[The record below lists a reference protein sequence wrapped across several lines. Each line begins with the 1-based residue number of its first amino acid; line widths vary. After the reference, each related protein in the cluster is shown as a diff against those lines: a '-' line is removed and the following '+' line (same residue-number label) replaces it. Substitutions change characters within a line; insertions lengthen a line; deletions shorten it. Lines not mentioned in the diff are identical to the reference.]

1 MQYQEES
8 MSQDEWERVSRTIDF
23 IMQQPTGGAVAVK
36 GEPPKKQRKPKKP
49 VLEQQPEQL
58 RLF

>member
-1 MQYQEES
+1 